1 MQMLCAVEPSY
12 MNSPVSQLKR
22 AAVYLVFAFLLLIS
36 TTAGSDSYISPESID
51 GTYKIDAE
59 ELIELVNRNDN
70 QIIIDSRI
78 SSDRKQGY
86 IPGSISL
93 PDTDTNCDSLA
104 GLIAEKS
111 DPVIF
116 YCNGPKCRR
125 SDNAVVI
132 ATACGYTN
140 IYWFRGGIE
149 AWRANN
155 YPITK

>member
-1 MQMLCAVEPSY
+1 
-12 MNSPVSQLKR
+12 MNSVMSQLKQL
-22 AAVYLVFAFLLLIS
+22 AVYGPLMLFCQ
-36 TTAGSDSYISPESID
+36 AGSAANSESYTSPETIE
-51 GTYKIDAE
+51 GTHRIEAE
-59 ELIELVNRNDN
+59 GLIQLVNHNET

-78 SSDRKQGY
+78 SSDRKLGY

-93 PDTDTNCDSLA
+93 PDTETSCESLA
-104 GLIAEKS
+104 RLIPQKS
-111 DPVIF
+111 DPVVF

-132 ATACGYTN
+132 AIDCGYTS

-149 AWRANN
+149 AWRENN

>member
-1 MQMLCAVEPSY
+1 
-12 MNSPVSQLKR
+12 MNSVMSQQKQFM
-22 AAVYLVFAFLLLIS
+22 VFGLLMLFCLAH
-36 TTAGSDSYISPESID
+36 TTATSATYTSPETID
-51 GTYKIDAE
+51 GSQTIEAE
-59 ELIELVNRNDN
+59 GLIELANQNES

-93 PDTDTNCDSLA
+93 PDTGTNCESLA
-104 GLIAEKS
+104 RIIPYKS
-111 DPVIF
+111 DPVVF
-116 YCNGPKCRR
+116 YCNGPNCRR

-132 ATACGYTN
+132 AADCGYTK

-155 YPITK
+155 YPIRK